1 MSTGLPR
8 VGFSHMYNN
17 MQAHLSDRQA
27 RLAEAQERVSTGQRL
42 LRPSDDPSGTA
53 RIERAIMRMERI
65 KNEVRQLDMQ
75 SSNLAQAEAT
85 LGQAADSL
93 HRFRELAISAGN
105 ASLDTGQRSAIA
117 SEMQSLRNSMLAL
130 ANRQDSNGLPLFGGL
145 GSIDVPFIETAQGVE
160 FRGLPGQV
168 SQGEVSLPMVF
179 DGQRTWM
186 FSTLRD
192 GVYSAS
198 FETRTGNWQPSAPV
212 VRDLSQLQD
221 TSYRLVFNAGQFE
234 VFDADNNSV
243 ATGPFVE
250 GSPIEFAGLSITV
263 RGTPNDGDA
272 LKIEPVK
279 SIFSALD
286 IAIEGLQTGDQAEV
300 MQTVSQLLSSLDAGM
315 NQIQATRGQIGAM
328 MNLADRIGSQ
338 QADRTLELEKLRSKL
353 QDLDMFEGLS
363 QLEQLQTGYDVA
375 LKSYAQWQRLSLF
388 DYIR

>member
-1 MSTGLPR
+1 
-8 VGFSHMYNN
+8 
-17 MQAHLSDRQA
+17 
-27 RLAEAQERVSTGQRL
+27 
-42 LRPSDDPSGTA
+42 
-53 RIERAIMRMERI
+53 MERI

-75 SSNLAQAEAT
+75 SSNLAQAETT
-85 LGQAADSL
+85 LGQTMDSL
-93 HRFRELAISAGN
+93 QRFRELAISAAN
-105 ASLDTGQRSAIA
+105 ASLDTGQRSGIA
-117 SEMQSLRNSMLAL
+117 AEMQSLRNSMLAL

-145 GSIDVPFIETAQGVE
+145 GSIDVPFVETAQGVE

-198 FETRTGNWQPSAPV
+198 FETRTGDWQPSAPV

-221 TSYRLVFNAGQFE
+221 TTYRLVFNAGQFE

-243 ATGPFVE
+243 TNGPFVD
-250 GSPIEFAGLSITV
+250 GSPIEFDGLSVTV

-272 LKIEPVK
+272 LNIEPVK

-286 IAIEGLQTGDQAEV
+286 IAIEGLQAGDQAEV
-300 MQTVSQLLSSLDAGM
+300 MQTVSQLLASLDAGM

-328 MNLADRIGSQ
+328 MNLADRINAQ
-338 QADRTLELEKLRSKL
+338 QTDRTLELEKLRSSL